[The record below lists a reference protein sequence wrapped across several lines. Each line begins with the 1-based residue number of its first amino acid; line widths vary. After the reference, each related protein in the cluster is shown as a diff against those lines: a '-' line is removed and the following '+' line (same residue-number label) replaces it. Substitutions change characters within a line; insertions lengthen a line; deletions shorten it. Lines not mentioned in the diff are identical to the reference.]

1 MPQIFSFYSIE
12 IYGFFHRCS
21 KNAIAM
27 AKSGQVASSDLAAI
41 KSGGKSIDELTGM
54 CLGWDK
60 NSLHLKCTWTHFGLK
75 NFTEA

>member
-1 MPQIFSFYSIE
+1 MPQIFSFYSIL
-12 IYGFFHRCS
+12 IVGFFNLCS

-54 CLGWDK
+54 CLGGDK
-60 NSLHLKCTWTHFGLK
+60 NSLHL
-75 NFTEA
+75 